1 MKTNL
6 RKRKAEQ
13 FVTCYIITQEQ
24 HYSSCIIVNS
34 IKMGMSSVTLGDGKT
49 FVHVQPLP
57 VNEVKKKKQKKRNKR
72 EERGDIERDTAE
84 SGGRWWPLC

>member
-13 FVTCYIITQEQ
+13 FDTCYIITQEQ

-49 FVHVQPLP
+49 FVNVQPLP
-57 VNEVKKKKQKKRNKR
+57 VNEVKKKKKKKRNKR